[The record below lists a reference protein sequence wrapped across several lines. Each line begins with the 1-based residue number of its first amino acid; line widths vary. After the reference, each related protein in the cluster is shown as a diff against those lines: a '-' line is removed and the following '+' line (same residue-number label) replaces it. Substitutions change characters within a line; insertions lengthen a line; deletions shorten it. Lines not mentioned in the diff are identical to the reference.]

1 MSIHDFYSKFVSSEE
16 ENTLL
21 GTLRRLTLFES
32 PGAMFQEDPSA
43 DWGLWDGAAAQELC
57 LDGGVS

>member
-21 GTLRRLTLFES
+21 GTLRRLTLFDS
-32 PGAMFQEDPSA
+32 PGAMFQEDPTA
-43 DWGLWDGAAAQELC
+43 DWAPWGSASQELP
-57 LDGGVS
+57 LEGGAL

>member
-21 GTLRRLTLFES
+21 GTLRRLTLFDS
-32 PGAMFQEDPSA
+32 PGAMFQDEPSA
-43 DWGLWDGAAAQELC
+43 DWGIWQGEAQEMPLE
-57 LDGGVS
+57 GGAF